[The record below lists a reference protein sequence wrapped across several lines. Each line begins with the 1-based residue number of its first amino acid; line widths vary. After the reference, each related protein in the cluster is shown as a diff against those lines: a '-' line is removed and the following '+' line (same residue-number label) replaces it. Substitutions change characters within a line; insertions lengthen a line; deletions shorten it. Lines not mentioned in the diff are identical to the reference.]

1 MQEILDKVKAQPKTK
16 PFDYN
21 YNTQEGN
28 MLCVLFSMQFEVE
41 DLCISVD
48 NSCFFNVCYF
58 QGAVLFNLHA
68 YDLIDEISNLLN
80 ELNEKLMPLWQQM
93 RSIEILSAVLAED
106 TMANGTKINLDPE
119 EIEWP
124 DGTISKAPL
133 NEKKG
138 RGGGHKKK
146 ILQVNMVSTAA
157 LFMNMGR
164 KLRLIS
170 KIYQIAQL
178 L

>member
-16 PFDYN
+16 PFYSN

-28 MLCVLFSMQFEVE
+28 MLCVLFAMQFEVE
-41 DLCISVD
+41 DFCISVD

-58 QGAVLFNLHA
+58 QGAVLFYLHA

-80 ELNEKLMPLWQQM
+80 ELNEKRMPLWQQM
-93 RSIEILSAVLAED
+93 HSIEILSAVLAED
-106 TMANGTKINLDPE
+106 IMANGTKINLDPE

-124 DGTISKAPL
+124 DGMISKAHL
-133 NEKKG
+133 MKRKA
-138 RGGGHKKK
+138 GGWPQKK
-146 ILQVNMVSTAA
+146 ILQVNTVYTAT

-164 KLRLIS
+164 KL
-170 KIYQIAQL
+170 
-178 L
+178 